1 MSTSAPR
8 VNSVN
13 ALNPKA
19 PRAFFRALSEADG
32 VCRDLAD
39 LEQLRAENAGLRAR
53 IAELQQEVGEK
64 DAEIRRLNR
73 KGQGW

>member
-1 MSTSAPR
+1 MRT
-8 VNSVN
+8 VD
-13 ALNPKA
+13 ALTGSRP
-19 PRAFFRALSEADG
+19 PSGFFRALSEADG

-53 IAELQQEVGEK
+53 IAELQAEVHEK

-73 KGQGW
+73 RSGW